1 MVTTYFSYNYIAHN
15 LKQSLTRVEQQP
27 DVAREAAY
35 YKANIGKVKTVDDLM
50 KDYRLYH
57 YATKAY
63 GLEDMAY
70 AKAFMKKVLESNLSD
85 PTSFVNKLVDKRY
98 REFAAAFSFTGG
110 AKPVAQSEN
119 QTDEMIGLYTAT
131 KNSQVDALASDSTYY
146 STEIGNISS
155 ADQLLNNDRLRNYV
169 YSAFG
174 LDESKWPRD
183 TISQVLRSDPSD
195 PNSYVNITFASQLS
209 GLNAQ
214 LAQAQSDVSA
224 ANQKIADYTA

>member
-119 QTDEMIGLYTAT
+119 QTDEMIGLYTAMRLHVIT
-131 KNSQVDALASDSTYY
+131 VPSPVGDS
-146 STEIGNISS
+146 
-155 ADQLLNNDRLRNYV
+155 
-169 YSAFG
+169 
-174 LDESKWPRD
+174 
-183 TISQVLRSDPSD
+183 
-195 PNSYVNITFASQLS
+195 
-209 GLNAQ
+209 
-214 LAQAQSDVSA
+214 
-224 ANQKIADYTA
+224 